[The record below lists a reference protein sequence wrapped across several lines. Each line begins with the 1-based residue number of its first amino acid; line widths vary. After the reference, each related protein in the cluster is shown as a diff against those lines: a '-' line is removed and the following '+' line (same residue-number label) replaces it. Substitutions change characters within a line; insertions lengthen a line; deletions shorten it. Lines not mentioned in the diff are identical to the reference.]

1 MPLFLGLDIGTSATK
16 AVVMDDAGRTR
27 ATAAAEYPL
36 VQPRPGWIE
45 QHPQDWWQAVR
56 STLHALNA
64 TVSLGDVTAIGL
76 SGQMHGSGFLDEAS
90 LRDGGREGR
99 VLRPALLWNDQRT
112 AAECDEIERAVG
124 GRRRLVEL
132 VGNAALPGFTLPKIL
147 WLRRHEPETFA
158 RVARVLMP
166 KDYIRW
172 RLTGE
177 AMTDV
182 GDASGT
188 LLFDPARRAWSNEVA
203 SAVDVDLRLVPPA
216 LESRAIAGHVTEF
229 AALATGLTVGT
240 PVIAGSGDNMMG
252 AIGAGIVR
260 EGDVVVTLGTS
271 GVIYAHSSVHR
282 PDVPDQGRSEGNAAL
297 PGRTHAMCSATG
309 ADAWC
314 ITGCMLSA
322 GGALH
327 WCREAMFP
335 GATYDEL
342 LAEAAVTPIGA
353 EGLLFLPHLTG
364 ERCPHPDPSARGAWV
379 GLTARHTRGHLVRA
393 LVEGVT
399 FTLGQILDIM
409 RSQGLG
415 PTHVRLGGGGA
426 RSPFWRQLCA
436 DVFALPVV
444 TTTADEGP
452 AFGAA
457 ILAATAVGQWPDV
470 AIACDATID
479 IAETRE
485 PDPSAARL
493 YGELRCVHGELHHQ
507 LRPTTAVLSEFAS
520 RPK

>member
-36 VQPRPGWIE
+36 VQPRPGWTE
-45 QHPQDWWQAVR
+45 QHPQDWWQAVCR
-56 STLHALNA
+56 ACQALRA
-64 TVSLGDVTAIGL
+64 AVSLGDVAAIGL
-76 SGQMHGSGFLDEAS
+76 SGQMHGSVFLDEATI
-90 LRDGGREGR
+90 RDGGRDGR

-112 AAECDEIERAVG
+112 AEECGEIEMAVG
-124 GRRRLVEL
+124 GRQRLVEL

-166 KDYIRW
+166 KDYVRW

-177 AMTDV
+177 IATDV

-188 LLFDPARRAWSNEVA
+188 LLFDPAQRAWSNEVA
-203 SAVDVDLRLVPPA
+203 SAVDVDLHLMPPA
-216 LESRAIAGHVTEF
+216 VESSAIAGHVTPS
-229 AALATGLTVGT
+229 AASATGLRACT

-252 AIGAGIVR
+252 AIGAGIIR
-260 EGDVVVTLGTS
+260 EGDVVATLGTS
-271 GVIYAHSSVHR
+271 GVIYAHSAVHR
-282 PDVPDQGRSEGNAAL
+282 PDLPHRSHGEAL
-297 PGRTHAMCSATG
+297 PPGRTHAMCAASG
-309 ADAWC
+309 RDGWC

-322 GGALH
+322 GGALR

-335 GATYDEL
+335 SATYDEL
-342 LAEAAVTPIGA
+342 LAEAAAISPGA
-353 EGLLFLPHLTG
+353 EGLLFMPHLTG
-364 ERCPHPDPSARGAWV
+364 ERCPYPDPMARGAWV

-393 LVEGVT
+393 LLEGVT
-399 FTLGQILDIM
+399 FTLAQILDIM
-409 RSQGLG
+409 RSQGLA
-415 PTHVRLGGGGA
+415 PTGIRLGGGGA
-426 RSPFWRQLCA
+426 RSTLWRQLCA
-436 DVFALPVV
+436 DVFTTPII

-457 ILAATAVGQWPDV
+457 LLAAAAIGQWPG
-470 AIACDATID
+470 IAAACEATID

-485 PDPSAARL
+485 PDPIATAAYAQVRSMQ
-493 YGELRCVHGELHHQ
+493 GELYHA
-507 LRPTTAVLSEFAS
+507 LRPTMAALSTFAS
-520 RPK
+520 REP